1 MLRGDCVVRGVALTE
16 VLGQMLIPSKDIW
29 RIRTRWTVIV
39 LLKNK
44 RVYRLSRREVLA
56 VKTTRSF
63 LVESEDI
70 DVGRPGIKV

>member
-1 MLRGDCVVRGVALTE
+1 VVREVALTE

-29 RIRTRWTVIV
+29 RIRTRWTIIV

-44 RVYRLSRREVLA
+44 RDYRLLRREVLA

-63 LVESEDI
+63 LVESEGMI
-70 DVGRPGIKV
+70 EVWVGQV